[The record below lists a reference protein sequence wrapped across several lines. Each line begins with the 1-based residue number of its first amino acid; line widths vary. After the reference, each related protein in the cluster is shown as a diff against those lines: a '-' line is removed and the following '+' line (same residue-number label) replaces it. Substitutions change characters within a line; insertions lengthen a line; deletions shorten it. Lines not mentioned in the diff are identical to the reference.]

1 MHNGRQTNI
10 TVMQNIMKYAQD
22 PFEDTMEH
30 VKGRINEFLDQIE
43 IETPTMLRSGQIV
56 DGDMM
61 KYIHVT
67 MGQNIALKTIIQWM
81 VLNP

>member
-22 PFEDTMEH
+22 PLEDTMEH

-67 MGQNIALKTIIQWM
+67 MGHKIALKTIIQGM
-81 VLNP
+81 VQNP